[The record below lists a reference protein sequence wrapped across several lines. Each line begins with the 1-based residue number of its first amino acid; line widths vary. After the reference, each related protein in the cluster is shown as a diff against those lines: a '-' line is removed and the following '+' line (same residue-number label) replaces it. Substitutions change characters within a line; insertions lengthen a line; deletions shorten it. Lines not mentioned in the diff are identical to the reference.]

1 MVISG
6 ATDGIGKAYAEELVN
21 HGLNSILISQEEEK
35 MQAVAKHIA
44 DTYRVE
50 TLVLM
55 AEI

>member
-1 MVISG
+1 M
-6 ATDGIGKAYAEELVN
+6 
-21 HGLNSILISQEEEK
+21 ISQEEEK
-35 MQAVAKHIA
+35 LQAVAKHIA